1 MNLTSKAVSE
11 GEDTLFCTHGWCVY
25 KRLRQWM
32 LKAKP
37 RGTNLG
43 RKSLTDDEAYLNQSG
58 IYYVIS
64 SKEPSNSFY
73 DFMFKRT
80 LLQSMFVL
88 Q

>member
-58 IYYVIS
+58 IYYGIS
-64 SKEPSNSFY
+64 SKEPSNSF
-73 DFMFKRT
+73 
-80 LLQSMFVL
+80 L
-88 Q
+88 